1 MNWLAVFIGGGLGSL
16 LRFWISRSMIQFE
29 LDFAWATFVANL
41 VSSIFLGMLMGYTF
55 RGGLGGHWSFFWMV
69 GFCGGFSTFSTF
81 TAETFLFL
89 QNGQWGYAALNVAMS
104 VVVCLL
110 GLWAGLRLVS

>member
-16 LRFWISRSMIQFE
+16 LRFWISRRMIQFE

-41 VSSIFLGMLMGYTF
+41 VSSIFLGILMGYIY
-55 RGGLGGHWSFFWMV
+55 RGDLGGQWSFFWMV

-81 TAETFLFL
+81 TAETFVFL
-89 QNGQWGYAALNVAMS
+89 QNGQWGHAVLNVVLS
-104 VVVCLL
+104 VMVCLL
-110 GLWAGLRLVS
+110 GFFLGVKLIS